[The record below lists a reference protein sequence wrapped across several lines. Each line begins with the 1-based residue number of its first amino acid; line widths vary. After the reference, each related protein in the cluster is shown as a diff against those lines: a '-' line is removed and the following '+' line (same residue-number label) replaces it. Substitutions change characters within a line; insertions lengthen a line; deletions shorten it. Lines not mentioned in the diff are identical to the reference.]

1 MHQVKQGHF
10 RRFSPPLQG
19 CCSGVSA
26 RSRPCFGRVNPLSAR
41 AADRGEG
48 SERPESTAVHRYHLP
63 FAMTDA
69 HVSPSPG
76 ASSDHLRARPASLS
90 DDARGRVG
98 TLRGATVQFDS
109 GRLVQVFL
117 GVVLG
122 TLAVLVVVF
131 AFAGIHSNDQID
143 RLHSQGE
150 RVTVSVTG
158 CLGLL
163 GGSGSNA
170 AGYSCRGTYMLGGQ
184 SHEEPLPG
192 STFYR
197 PGTRI
202 PALAVP
208 GDPAL
213 VSPLAVVDMQ
223 QSSAS
228 VFILPGVLAAVLV
241 AMVALI
247 VWRYRVA
254 RGAAAARG
262 YDPH

>member
-1 MHQVKQGHF
+1 MK
-10 RRFSPPLQG
+10 
-19 CCSGVSA
+19 A
-26 RSRPCFGRVNPLSAR
+26 
-41 AADRGEG
+41 
-48 SERPESTAVHRYHLP
+48 RPESAAVHGYHLP

-69 HVSPSPG
+69 HASSSPG
-76 ASSDHLRARPASLS
+76 DGADHLRAQPTPPI
-90 DDARGRVG
+90 DDTSGRVG

-109 GRLVQVFL
+109 GRLVKVVL
-117 GVVLG
+117 GVVLS
-122 TLAVLVVVF
+122 TLAVLAVVF
-131 AFAGIHSNDQID
+131 FLAGIHSNDQID

-170 AGYSCRGTYMLGGQ
+170 AGYSCRGSYTLGGH
-184 SHEEPLPG
+184 SHEEALPG

-213 VSPLAVVDMQ
+213 VSPLAVVDTQ

-228 VFILPGVLAAVLV
+228 VFILPGVLAAVFL

-247 VWRYRVA
+247 VWRYRA
-254 RGAAAARG
+254 TRGAGAPRG
-262 YDPH
+262 HDPR